1 MLAGTGLAPEAVDR
15 GPWLPRSEFRKS
27 RQVGLEV
34 GTLNPSN
41 PPYFPGD
48 ACTMTVIHYEISEA
62 PTLAEASEFSK
73 YIEDQRHV
81 AAEIR
86 RQTVS
91 KAIRTGTK
99 AAEVAFELGV
109 SKTRVSQLFHED
121 ASHSESLHEDEDQRE
136 LELSG
141 AATAE

>member
-1 MLAGTGLAPEAVDR
+1 
-15 GPWLPRSEFRKS
+15 
-27 RQVGLEV
+27 
-34 GTLNPSN
+34 
-41 PPYFPGD
+41 
-48 ACTMTVIHYEISEA
+48 MTVIHYEISEA